1 MITMEHILSVI
12 LSVWRYVRDAV
23 YGWLAIIA
31 ILVVLLLVF
40 KCYQNTLSI
49 AIEKLRRT
57 EQIMKRLSLAKRTP
71 SAKRIRKLHSS
82 FVRIERLIQAYL
94 YDNHSDASV
103 SEALRFITAADKA
116 MLALSSARFE
126 GNKPAAMRVVKNAYG
141 FVEKALEVVAK
152 KV

>member
-12 LSVWRYVRDAV
+12 LPVWRYVRDAV

-94 YDNHSDASV
+94 YDNHSDVSV

-141 FVEKALEVVAK
+141 FVEKALEVVSK